1 MRGTRAKM
9 IRKSVAHF
17 PKEELKVTFFKRYSS
32 KNNTTPI
39 TLPETFRYSAD
50 SFQRN
55 YKDAK
60 RAAA

>member
-17 PKEELKVTFFKRYSS
+17 PKEKLKIVINKRGQ
-32 KNNTTPI
+32 PFI
-39 TLPETFRYSAD
+39 ETFRYSAN

-60 RAAA
+60 RAVA

>member
-17 PKEELKVTFFKRYSS
+17 PKEELKVKIVSH
-32 KNNTTPI
+32 KNGFGLI
-39 TLPETFRYSAD
+39 DDYPETFRYSAN
-50 SFQRN
+50 SFQRH

-60 RAAA
+60 RAVA

>member
-17 PKEELKVTFFKRYSS
+17 PKEELKIKIVSYRNGFGLINDY
-32 KNNTTPI
+32 PV
-39 TLPETFRYSAD
+39 TFRYSAN

-55 YKDAK
+55 YRDVK
-60 RAAA
+60 RIAA

>member
-17 PKEELKVTFFKRYSS
+17 PKEELKVKIYEGRGVFGQ
-32 KNNTTPI
+32 PI
-39 TLPETFRYSAD
+39 LFPETFRYSAN

-55 YKDAK
+55 YRDVK
-60 RAAA
+60 RIAA

>member
-17 PKEELKVTFFKRYSS
+17 PKEELKVVIKKRLR
-32 KNNTTPI
+32 PFI
-39 TLPETFRYSAD
+39 ETFRYSAN

-60 RAAA
+60 RAVA

>member
-9 IRKSVAHF
+9 IRKHLAPLF
-17 PKEELKVTFFKRYSS
+17 PKEELKVKIYEGRGVFGQPMLF
-32 KNNTTPI
+32 
-39 TLPETFRYSAD
+39 PETFRYSAN

-60 RAAA
+60 RIAA

>member
-9 IRKSVAHF
+9 IRKHLAQRF
-17 PKEELKVTFFKRYSS
+17 PKEELKVKIHYGSRNSRGQVETF
-32 KNNTTPI
+32 
-39 TLPETFRYSAD
+39 PETFRYSAN

-60 RAAA
+60 RAVA

>member
-1 MRGTRAKM
+1 MRGTKAKM

-17 PKEELKVTFFKRYSS
+17 PKEELKVKIYKGRDAFELPMFFPK
-32 KNNTTPI
+32 
-39 TLPETFRYSAD
+39 TFRYSAN

-60 RAAA
+60 RAVA